1 MAKEFSHLDETG
13 TARMVDVGAKQIT
26 SRHARAAARI
36 STSSDTI
43 DALRAHTIGKGDVFA
58 VARVA
63 GVMAAKKTADL
74 IPLTH
79 PLGLD
84 QVEVDLTITGDTS
97 LEIFA
102 TARCSGRTGVE
113 MEAMT
118 ACAVAALTVY
128 DMCKSSDRSMSIDYI
143 RLEEKSGGKSGD
155 WRRSQG
161 VD

>member
-1 MAKEFSHLDETG
+1 MPGDFSHLDEGG
-13 TARMVDVGAKQIT
+13 TARMVNVGQKDVT
-26 SRHARAAARI
+26 ERYARAAARVA
-36 STSSDTI
+36 TSPETI
-43 DALRAHTIGKGDVFA
+43 VALRNQALPKGDVFT

-63 GVMAAKKTADL
+63 GVMAAKRTADL

-84 QVEVDLTITGDTS
+84 QVEVELTIAGDS
-97 LEIFA
+97 AIDVVA

-128 DMCKSSDRSMSIDYI
+128 DMCKSSDRSMSIEYI
-143 RLEEKSGGKSGD
+143 RLEEKRGGKSGT
-155 WRRSQG
+155 WMRSQG
-161 VD
+161 KG